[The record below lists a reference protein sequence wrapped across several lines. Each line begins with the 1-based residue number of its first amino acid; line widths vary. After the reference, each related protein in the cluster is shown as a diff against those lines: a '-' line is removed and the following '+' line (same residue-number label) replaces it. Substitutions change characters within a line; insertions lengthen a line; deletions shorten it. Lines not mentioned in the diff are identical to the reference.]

1 MQTEFSR
8 HSSWVLCIAFVAMIV
23 LPMIL
28 QTVGGDPDQQQENR
42 ELARLPTTIEWRKPD
57 EFIEKFDAYFQDNFG
72 WRGFLIDAHA
82 RYKTLFGVSPSE
94 KVIIGTDGWLFFT
107 GNKVIENYR
116 GLRPFDEVQLE
127 RQRLYLEAKSD
138 WLAVQGIHYIYMAA
152 PDKHTIYGEFIPS
165 RFSKESD
172 VTRLDLLTGH
182 LSGSSKFSIV
192 DPRAAMVEAK
202 SGGRLYHKTDSHWN
216 LDGAFVGYQV
226 LTDRIEKQFPQ
237 FRGKSVDDY
246 TKRWVMGPQGDLGRI
261 VGLEGVY
268 SEERVEYQS
277 RSQRC
282 AKVVDSYLR
291 AERFSGTGASAV
303 ATECVN
309 GSLHVVLFHDSF
321 GLALINFL
329 KEDFHHMDRVNRRFN
344 VEALEDLIRTNKPDL
359 VLEVSVE
366 RLVGR
371 IPTLDEIEG
380 MRERIA
386 RLQD

>member
-1 MQTEFSR
+1 MQTKMSR
-8 HSSWVLCIAFVAMIV
+8 HSSWVLCIAFVVMIV

-28 QTVGGDPDQQQENR
+28 QTFVVQTDQQQENR

-72 WRGFLIDAHA
+72 WRAFLIDAHA
-82 RYKTLFGVSPSE
+82 RYKTLFGISPSE

-127 RQRLYLEAKSD
+127 RQRQYLEAKSH
-138 WLAVQGIHYIYMAA
+138 WLAAQGIHYIYMAA
-152 PDKHTIYGEFIPS
+152 PDKHTIYGEYIPS
-165 RFSKESD
+165 RFNRESD
-172 VTRLDLLTGH
+172 VTRLDLLTRY
-182 LSGSSKFSIV
+182 LSESSTFSIV
-192 DPRAAMVEAK
+192 DPRAAMVQAK

-216 LDGAFVGYQV
+216 LDGAFVGYEV
-226 LTDRIEKQFPQ
+226 LTDHIEKQFPQ

-246 TKRWVMGPQGDLGRI
+246 TKRWVMGRQGDLGQI
-261 VGLEGVY
+261 VGIEGVY
-268 SEERVEYQS
+268 RENRVEYQS
-277 RSQRC
+277 RSRRC
-282 AKVVDSYLR
+282 AKVVDSYLH
-291 AERFSGTGASAV
+291 AERFSGKGASVV
-303 ATECVN
+303 ATECVK

-329 KEDFHHMDRVNRRFN
+329 KEDFRHMDHVNRRFN

-371 IPTLDEIEG
+371 IPTPEEIEDLQG
-380 MRERIA
+380 RIA
-386 RLQD
+386 RLQG